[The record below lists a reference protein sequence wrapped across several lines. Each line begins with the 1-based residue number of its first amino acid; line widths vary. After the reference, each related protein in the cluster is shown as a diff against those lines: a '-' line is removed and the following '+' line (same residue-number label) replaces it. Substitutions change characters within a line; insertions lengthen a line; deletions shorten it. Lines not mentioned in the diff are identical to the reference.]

1 MSKSFSKRSSLLP
14 PSTANA
20 LDSIMESEREKE
32 KEKKKAEEKVRQ
44 EKGYDKRLHPYAIR
58 MLGELEDAQKEVGQP
73 PFFWS
78 NY

>member
-1 MSKSFSKRSSLLP
+1 
-14 PSTANA
+14 
-20 LDSIMESEREKE
+20 MESEREKE